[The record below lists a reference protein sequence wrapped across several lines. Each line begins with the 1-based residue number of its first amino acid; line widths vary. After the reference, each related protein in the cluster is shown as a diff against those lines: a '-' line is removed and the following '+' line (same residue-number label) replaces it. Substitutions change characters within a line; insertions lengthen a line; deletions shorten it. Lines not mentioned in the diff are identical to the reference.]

1 MERKTETQIKGLI
14 KEERNA
20 HFIFSDDLF
29 LEADEIKGNEDYLAQ
44 KFLTIIGS
52 NKEDE
57 EEIMI
62 KIRPDQLY
70 NFFVRIQRE
79 ILIGK

>member
-1 MERKTETQIKGLI
+1 MKKNNQINWPLK
-14 KEERNA
+14 KEGNT
-20 HFIFSDDLF
+20 HFVFSDDLF
-29 LEADEIKGNEDYLAQ
+29 KEAVGIEKNEDFLAQ

-52 NKEDE
+52 SKEDE

-70 NFFVRIQRE
+70 HFFVRIQRS
-79 ILIGK
+79 ILKP

>member
-1 MERKTETQIKGLI
+1 MKKNNQINWPLKNEG
-14 KEERNA
+14 NT
-20 HFIFSDDLF
+20 HFVFSDDLF
-29 LEADEIKGNEDYLAQ
+29 KEAEGIEKNEDFLAQ
-44 KFLTIIGS
+44 KFLGIIGTS
-52 NKEDE
+52 KEDK

-79 ILIGK
+79 ILMGE

>member
-1 MERKTETQIKGLI
+1 MKKNNQTNWPLTNEGNT
-14 KEERNA
+14 
-20 HFIFSDDLF
+20 HFVFSDDLF
-29 LEADEIKGNEDYLAQ
+29 KVAEGIEKNEDFLAQ
-44 KFLTIIGS
+44 KFLGIIGTS
-52 NKEDE
+52 KEDK

-79 ILIGK
+79 ILMGE